1 MRRGEIARKFDEIVA
16 FAEVEKFIDTP
27 VKHYSSGMYLRLAFA
42 VAAHLEPEILL
53 VDEVL
58 AVGDAAFQKKC
69 LGKMGD
75 VAKEGRTVVFISHN
89 MAAITQL
96 CQEAVW
102 LEGGRIRK
110 IDLSE
115 EVVKDYLAD
124 GDSQI
129 AERQWSYPGNAPG
142 DDLVR
147 LLAARVLQQ
156 GEITPVIDI
165 NAPTQIELEFEVLRN
180 IRNLVTGIN
189 VYNATGLCL
198 FDSCDWSPNRLTP
211 GRYRKH
217 VVLPAQLLAEGRIDV
232 LVQLHFYDPLIR
244 SVVLPNALTVDAID
258 TDHPLAVR
266 GYYKGTW
273 PGVLRVHLN
282 WGEACPLV
290 SRCSP

>member
-1 MRRGEIARKFDEIVA
+1 V
-16 FAEVEKFIDTP
+16 
-27 VKHYSSGMYLRLAFA
+27 RLAFA

-58 AVGDAAFQKKC
+58 AVGDASFQKKC

-75 VAKEGRTVVFISHN
+75 VAKEGRTVLFVSHN
-89 MAAITQL
+89 MAAVTQL
-96 CQEAVW
+96 CQKAVW

-115 EVVKDYLAD
+115 EVVKSYLSD
-124 GDSQI
+124 STSQI
-129 AERQWSYPGNAPG
+129 AERQWSYPGDAPG

-156 GEITPVIDI
+156 GQTTPVIDV
-165 NAPTQIELEFEVLRN
+165 NDLTRIEVEFEVLRN

-198 FDSCDWSPNRLTP
+198 FDSCDWRPNQLTP

-232 LVQLHFYDPLIR
+232 LVQLHFYEPDIQ

-266 GYYKGTW
+266 GLYKGMW
-273 PGVLRVHLN
+273 PGVVRVHLD
-282 WGEACPLV
+282 WGEACPLT
-290 SRCSP
+290 SHFSPHTYG